1 MKLET
6 KSQNILVDAENG
18 NLTIW
23 DKITGQRMI
32 IVPGFNLFQPA
43 INGCPVD
50 LKFKRIQENA
60 DKSGIQFSFDCQPAL
75 SDFNLEIS
83 AKQADDSIDFRC
95 EFRSVSDCQL
105 NDIRF
110 FPEGT
115 IVTAYN
121 LVNFRNRHHTPEVW
135 PELLTGQ
142 EIRTDT
148 YSGDWQFA
156 PHPTMF
162 IFRKLKSH
170 LFFGSLD
177 LPKSFGMYLDMKNYK
192 VKNWSLDYGSFPDGQ
207 MLAAGELFRSPT
219 MRLFIRKSKT
229 VYDVIDEF
237 VSMLVRS
244 GRIPDPSGKITH
256 PWWREPLYCTW
267 LDQVLRASCVPPEA
281 LQEQV
286 AECMAPTRKVFDEQ
300 MVREAAG
307 IIKRE
312 KLPFRTILLDEGWH
326 VARGQW
332 EAHPTRFPN
341 LRGLVDELHAAGI
354 KVMVWWNW
362 AEIEKTAVVDPAH
375 LMAGGRPNRHGC
387 RVRDYSLTSTQE
399 EYLKPLFHKFFSS
412 DKGSYDLD
420 GVKTDFLADK
430 VHPNMSP
437 ADPSWRGEENY
448 FYHVSRLFYKEMLK
462 YKDDAMHM
470 GCCGNYW
477 LAEFMDTNRTYDV
490 HNNNYLEHEERGRML
505 KHTASGTIVS
515 YDLLITLENLE
526 KYAASAKKNNAA
538 IQIGNLLHVQ
548 DDKFSEI
555 RPADEIYYRVLRKIM
570 RS

>member
-1 MKLET
+1 ML
-6 KSQNILVDAENG
+6 
-18 NLTIW
+18 
-23 DKITGQRMI
+23 
-32 IVPGFNLFQPA
+32 IVPDFNLFQPV
-43 INGCPVD
+43 INGDPAK
-50 LKFKRIQENA
+50 LKFSKVE
-60 DKSGIQFSFDCQPAL
+60 KSSDNSSIRFYFDGSSGL
-75 SDFNLEIS
+75 SDFIFTVSVDS
-83 AKQADDSIDFRC
+83 AEDSIDLSC
-95 EFRSVSDCQL
+95 EFRTESDCQL

-110 FPEGT
+110 FPGGT

-142 EIRTDT
+142 EIKTDT

-219 MRLFIRKSKT
+219 MRLFIRESKT

-237 VSMLVRS
+237 VSMLIRS
-244 GRIPDPSGKITH
+244 GRIPDTSGKVTH
-256 PWWREPLYCTW
+256 SWWREPLYCTW
-267 LDQVLRASCVPPEA
+267 LDQVFRSQCIQPEN

-286 AECMAPTRKVFDEQ
+286 AESMTPTRRVFNAQ
-300 MVREAAG
+300 MVREAVRV
-307 IIKRE
+307 IKEE

-341 LRGLVDELHAAGI
+341 FRGLVDELHAAGF

-362 AEIEKTAVVDPAH
+362 AEIEKTAIVDPAH
-375 LMAGGRPNRHGC
+375 LLAGGKLNRHGS
-387 RVRDYSLTSTQE
+387 RVRDYSLASTRE
-399 EYLKPLFHKFFSS
+399 EYLKPLFHKLFSS
-412 DKGSYDLD
+412 DKGSYNLD

-430 VHPNMSP
+430 VHPDMSP
-437 ADPSWRGEENY
+437 SDPDWRGEENY
-448 FYHVSRLFYKEMLK
+448 FYHVTRLFYEEMRK
-462 YKDDAMHM
+462 HKDDAMHM
-470 GCCGNYW
+470 GCCGNFW
-477 LAEFMDTNRTYDV
+477 LSEFIDTNRTYDV
-490 HNNNYLEHEERGRML
+490 HNSDYLEHESRGRML
-505 KHTASGTIVS
+505 THAAPGTITS

-538 IQIGNLLHVQ
+538 IQMGNLLHVQ

-555 RPADEIYYRVLRKIM
+555 RPADKKYYRLLRKLIQK
-570 RS
+570 